1 MYSIRSGIQKFKTFC
16 LDNKKIL
23 RSIALVCLACGLL
36 WLLGTQLY
44 AEYQRLG
51 RAGISNLPLHWY
63 WLWVVCLLIPVN
75 WYLEVVKWR
84 LFQQP
89 ALRLSWS
96 DSWRAVLLG
105 VAGSFITPNRSGEYA
120 IRAWAAPPGSRTSGL
135 QASLG
140 AACCQLV
147 ALVGLGLPAL
157 ALFARQQGGF
167 SFFSTLDTPRIVG
180 VLLLGVGLSAGS
192 LFVFLRIFRHS
203 GRFSAIK
210 KMWVQLG
217 QFHSKQ
223 LLAGVAL
230 SLLRYAVYTAQ
241 YAAMLAFVGVAL
253 PGRSVFAGVG
263 TIYLVQT
270 GLPLPPALGFLARG
284 EVALLV
290 WKAWQVA
297 PLQVLTASYGLFA
310 LNLAFPA
317 FVGIAWMLK
326 QTAQEYFKTKV

>member
-1 MYSIRSGIQKFKTFC
+1 MVF
-16 LDNKKIL
+16 
-23 RSIALVCLACGLL
+23 LAGGLL
-36 WLLGTQLY
+36 WLLGAQLY

-51 RAGISNLPLHWY
+51 RAGITNLSLHWH
-63 WLWVVCLLIPVN
+63 WLWVVLLLLPVN
-75 WYLEVVKWR
+75 WHLEVVKWR
-84 LFQQP
+84 LFQPP
-89 ALRLSWS
+89 AVRLSWS

-120 IRAWAAPPGSRTSGL
+120 IRAWAAPPGSRSSGL

-157 ALFARQQGGF
+157 VLFVRQQRGIA
-167 SFFSTLDTPRIVG
+167 FFSTPEATWILG
-180 VLLLGVGLSAGS
+180 VVLSGIALLSISLLL
-192 LFVFLRIFRHS
+192 FLRVYGRS
-203 GRFSAIK
+203 GRFSALK
-210 KMWVQLG
+210 KIWVQLG
-217 QFHSKQ
+217 QFHPKQ
-223 LLAGVAL
+223 LLAGIGL

-241 YAAMLAFVGVAL
+241 YAAMLAFVGVTL

-290 WKAWQVA
+290 WQAWQIA